1 MASNKALNSS
11 TSAPPPPSARS
22 SSSAFSSWP
31 RRSSASS
38 DRRGTAMRDRAGLA
52 LLARRLAIIAVLV
65 VALAP
70 VVWLF
75 SIAYKP
81 TSDIFASPPQLLFSP
96 TWDNFQSVFRYFS
109 LWALL
114 KSSLVIAIGSTILSL
129 IIGVPAGYALARATS
144 PRARS
149 EEH

>member
-1 MASNKALNSS
+1 MHDVLRRRAAVCHGHGESQYWVAV
-11 TSAPPPPSARS
+11 APIQ
-22 SSSAFSSWP
+22 
-31 RRSSASS
+31 
-38 DRRGTAMRDRAGLA
+38 
-52 LLARRLAIIAVLV
+52 LARRLAIIAVLV

-96 TWDNFQSVFRYFS
+96 TWDNFQSVFRYFN

-129 IIGVPAGYALARATS
+129 IIGVPAGYALARAESSRHRSASCSRGTISVAAGS
-144 PRARS
+144 PAFS
-149 EEH
+149 